1 MLPTETFAF
10 ELIYLYDNHRAIKIQ
25 DAEKFYCQHNQK
37 LYKGYSRNHKDFLD
51 VDRGVKIL
59 ET

>member
-10 ELIYLYDNHRAIKIQ
+10 ELIYRYDNHRAIKIQ

-51 VDRGVKIL
+51 VDRGL
-59 ET
+59 